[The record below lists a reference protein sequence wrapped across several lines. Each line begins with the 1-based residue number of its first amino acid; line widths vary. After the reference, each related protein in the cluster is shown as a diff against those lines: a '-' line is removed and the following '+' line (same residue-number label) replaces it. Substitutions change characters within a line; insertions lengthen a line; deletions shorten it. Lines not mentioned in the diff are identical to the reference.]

1 MFDIHTGVDG
11 VHAWYI

>member
-1 MFDIHTGVDG
+1 MFDINTGVDG